1 MYAVFNNSDFPPEQF
16 FCKEDAGT
24 ETKNKSFF
32 RKELSDFTAR
42 APDPRG
48 HRAERATRCAG
59 DLRCQGQEEAWL
71 HPQPREISTQLK
83 NLTSLCLT
91 LHMIKIHI
99 IRHYRW
105 KTTHPWSILTHWM
118 LICSSRLVISP
129 STNESRT
136 KVHDSCG
143 ISVRSVEGKL
153 FILILIFLKRWL
165 MSGSKQNFTHTHTIS
180 HYNVPRFVLISWWQT
195 K

>member
-1 MYAVFNNSDFPPEQF
+1 
-16 FCKEDAGT
+16 
-24 ETKNKSFF
+24 
-32 RKELSDFTAR
+32 
-42 APDPRG
+42 
-48 HRAERATRCAG
+48 
-59 DLRCQGQEEAWL
+59 
-71 HPQPREISTQLK
+71 
-83 NLTSLCLT
+83 
-91 LHMIKIHI
+91 MIKIHI

-129 STNESRT
+129 STKESRI

-165 MSGSKQNFTHTHTIS
+165 MSGSKQNFTHTHTQFLITMCRGLSLS
-180 HYNVPRFVLISWWQT
+180 HDGKQNKLKRLETCIIVKGLVSCPRVFVSGFLEIICSITPLSFASQEYSPSFT
-195 K
+195 YFLLCSLFI